1 MYRDRLEELRKEKGL
16 SNKKWAE
23 ISGVSLDT
31 ITRIIHPENPDKD
44 SPRVNTLQDL
54 CNALGVELWEI
65 FYIGSTSLVALQ
77 AEITLLKSERD
88 SLLTDNAV
96 LKGKIDSLKD
106 KIDVLKDDIIDTH
119 KYYNNLK
126 R

>member
-23 ISGVSLDT
+23 ESGVSIDT

-77 AEITLLKSERD
+77 AEIALLKSERD
-88 SLLTDNAV
+88 SLLADNAV

-106 KIDVLKDDIIDTH
+106 KIDSLKDDIIDTH